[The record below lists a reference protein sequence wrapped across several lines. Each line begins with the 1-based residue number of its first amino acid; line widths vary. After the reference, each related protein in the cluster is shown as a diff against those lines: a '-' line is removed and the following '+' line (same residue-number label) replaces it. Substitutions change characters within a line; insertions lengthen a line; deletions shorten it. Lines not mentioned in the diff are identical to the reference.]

1 MDSYGELSKQFTDV
15 VTPIPFC
22 PTMLVAQL
30 VGGFPVLLNVLT
42 SYCPVTVLGK
52 NMSYEPLIA
61 TSPGKHDTVELALK
75 ETKIYYC
82 QKIEFIICRFLLFH
96 I

>member
-1 MDSYGELSKQFTDV
+1 MLKQFTVV
-15 VTPIPFC
+15 VTFRLSWLLSIRVF
-22 PTMLVAQL
+22 QF
-30 VGGFPVLLNVLT
+30 VGGSGPRLPKYNVLIGKPV
-42 SYCPVTVLGK
+42 SCPVALY
-52 NMSYEPLIA
+52 SPLIA

-82 QKIEFIICRFLLFH
+82 QKIEFITCRFLLFH